1 MAPKKKL
8 SPPSTNLSSI
18 PIGNCE
24 VSVQGKANS
33 VKCES
38 INNSLQISASTG
50 TKIKISV
57 MEKMN
62 ESRFHGL
69 DSVKLGETED
79 GGSAHVDCQFLLI
92 NPNDPDSVTK
102 PWLQEIMNLYM
113 KELPGMN
120 YAANTGKQSSFL
132 QRCVSSGKF
141 CTLLLSEKSVETS
154 HKVIAAITYQII
166 PADTQHAEI
175 PLAAVCSTYQQK
187 GVGRLLYMEL
197 RNRLQDVGIGT
208 ILCWGDKESEGFWQ
222 KQGFVSIAEVGTK
235 GRARR
240 LPIKADIRRALCFPG
255 GSTLMISYL
264 NKNLHGVEPRLIKLR
279 LESAEKTSSSD
290 MFYSFAGIR
299 DASALQIAERSPGQQ
314 NLQLELNAVLESNSM
329 QKAHR
334 IITLDSID
342 ADIAGD
348 VTVSVPVKQISPT
361 NKGEAKRRIW
371 ETSSCSFNSKRV
383 KATHTSDYQSHPDTV
398 LALNNDQKH
407 VSVSN
412 QSLLGVEE
420 NIIMMKN
427 KHVDAL
433 MACAESQA
441 KRKNIQIMLMD
452 IADGPKKAYLVKT
465 IVDLGGSVASD
476 GSVCTHVLTGKARR
490 TLNFCTALCAG
501 AWILS
506 PHWLKES
513 SREGRFVDEVPFI
526 LKDEEYLTKFRAD
539 LKDAVFRARENP
551 RGLLDG
557 YRICLTTQVHPP
569 IKMLSAI
576 IRSAGGTVNVGLGEV
591 VEQSRT
597 IFIANEEDMEEALV
611 AVKSGIRT
619 FSSDWFMNCIMKQ
632 ELDLD
637 APQFVESL

>member
-1 MAPKKKL
+1 
-8 SPPSTNLSSI
+8 
-18 PIGNCE
+18 
-24 VSVQGKANS
+24 
-33 VKCES
+33 
-38 INNSLQISASTG
+38 
-50 TKIKISV
+50 
-57 MEKMN
+57 MEQMN
-62 ESRFHGL
+62 GSRIHGL
-69 DSVKLGETED
+69 DS
-79 GGSAHVDCQFLLI
+79 FLLV
-92 NPNDPDSVTK
+92 NPKDSDSVTK
-102 PWLQEIMNLYM
+102 SWLQEILNLYT

-120 YAANTGKQSSFL
+120 YAANTGKQSPFL

-154 HKVIAAITYQII
+154 YKI
-166 PADTQHAEI
+166 PSLSLKGCMQ
-175 PLAAVCSTYQQK
+175 

-197 RNRLQDVGIGT
+197 RKRLQDVGIGT
-208 ILCWGDKESEGFWQ
+208 ILCWGDKDSEGFWQ

-264 NKNLHGVEPRLIKLR
+264 HKNLHGVEPRLIQLR
-279 LESAEKTSSSD
+279 LESAEKTTSSD
-290 MFYSFAGIR
+290 KFYSLAGTR
-299 DASALQIAERSPGQQ
+299 EASSLQTLVAERSPGQQ
-314 NLQLELNAVLESNSM
+314 NSQLELNAFLESNSL
-329 QKAHR
+329 QNSHR
-334 IITLDSID
+334 IVTRDNID
-342 ADIAGD
+342 ADMAGD
-348 VTVSVPVKQISPT
+348 VVSVRVPVKQISPT

-383 KATHTSDYQSHPDTV
+383 KATHTADCQSHPDTV
-398 LALNNDQKH
+398 LALNNDQKYD
-407 VSVSN
+407 SVSN

-420 NIIMMKN
+420 NIIVMKN
-427 KHVDAL
+427 RHVDAL

-441 KRKNIQIMLMD
+441 IRKNVQIMLMD

-465 IVDLGGSVASD
+465 IEDLGGSVAAD

-526 LKDEEYLTKFRAD
+526 LKDEEYLTKFRVD

-557 YRICLTTQVHPP
+557 YSICLTTQVHPP

-576 IRSAGGTVNVGLGEV
+576 VRSAGGVVNVGLGEV

-597 IFIANEEDMEEALV
+597 IFIASEEDMEEASL

-619 FSSDWFMNCIMKQ
+619 FSSDWFMTCIMKQ